1 MWRAIPVG
9 HGHAHK
15 GEWVSWGRPK
25 LGVDERDGRQECRR
39 ERRCLSRTLD
49 TVKEIM
55 DRVHAGP
62 EREREEG
69 GTCSADEYYLVL
81 LPPSIVLRKGMT
93 RVSLSRQ
100 RLPFRAEEGAP
111 CHFFHPAAPLSA
123 RACRRA
129 LACAQAPPPWHAL
142 PLRRIRL
149 RMHNSTAPPYPD
161 PRDPATDS
169 AAPTALLTAAA
180 SLPCARRGLS
190 ATMFKNTF
198 QSGFLSILYSI
209 GACTLCFKTPR
220 GRHLPQGTH
229 TPPQS
234 SRRPRQ
240 RTLAHPARLL
250 ASLSRPPVCA
260 NLPAARRL
268 QAVADLGEGGAQWS
282 HQAHHRQRHPVVR
295 S

>member
-1 MWRAIPVG
+1 MSLENTRYGVG
-9 HGHAHK
+9 DNGSCARGS
-15 GEWVSWGRPK
+15 GE
-25 LGVDERDGRQECRR
+25 R
-39 ERRCLSRTLD
+39 ERRGWHMQCGRVLPCTPSPIDRFTKGHD
-49 TVKEIM
+49 TC
-55 DRVHAGP
+55 R
-62 EREREEG
+62 RFQ
-69 GTCSADEYYLVL
+69 
-81 LPPSIVLRKGMT
+81 RK
-93 RVSLSRQ
+93 

>member
-1 MWRAIPVG
+1 
-9 HGHAHK
+9 
-15 GEWVSWGRPK
+15 
-25 LGVDERDGRQECRR
+25 
-39 ERRCLSRTLD
+39 
-49 TVKEIM
+49 M

-81 LPPSIVLRKGMT
+81 LPPSIVTKGHDT
-93 RVSLSRQ
+93 CRLSRLEVAVQSRRGCAVPLLPPRCAAQ
-100 RLPFRAEEGAP
+100 RTGVPARARVCAGPTAVA
-111 CHFFHPAAPLSA
+111 CTPAAPHP
-123 RACRRA
+123 
-129 LACAQAPPPWHAL
+129 LADAQLHCPAVS
-142 PLRRIRL
+142 R
-149 RMHNSTAPPYPD
+149 ST
-161 PRDPATDS
+161 RPATDS